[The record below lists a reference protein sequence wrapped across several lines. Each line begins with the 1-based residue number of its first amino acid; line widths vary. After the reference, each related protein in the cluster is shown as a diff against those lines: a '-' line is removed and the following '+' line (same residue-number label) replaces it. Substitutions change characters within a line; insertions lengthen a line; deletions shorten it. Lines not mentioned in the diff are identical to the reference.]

1 MRHLKILEYAL
12 ASLLRRPGKTAAI
25 LVVYTLMIVLLASV
39 LFLTQALKT
48 EATSMLTGG
57 PQLVVQKTMAGR
69 HELIAVDEVEK
80 LAGIP
85 GVKSVRPRV
94 WGYYYDALSKTNYT
108 LQGIDGSPSEL
119 SLLDGRLPRVDGEC
133 AIGAGVARS
142 RRVGLEDDLILIDS
156 ASLGRIFSV
165 TGVFSANSEL
175 LTQDLVVMPTEA
187 LRDFFGMPDSRA
199 TDLAVEVYNPAEI
212 NTIAGKI
219 KRALPDSRP
228 ITQSELLRTYH
239 AVFDWRGGMMLALFS
254 SALMAFCILAWDK
267 ATGLSAGE
275 RREIGILKAVG
286 WDTGDV
292 LLLKLWEGLALSLLA
307 FLCGCLIAFLLVFC
321 WGAPL
326 LGSVL
331 RGWSVLFPALKP
343 TPFIDLYQIGT
354 LAFLTIVPYVASTI
368 IPAWRAATTDPDEV
382 MRAS

>member
-12 ASLLRRPGKTAAI
+12 ASLLRRPGKTFAI
-25 LVVYTLMIVLLASV
+25 LVVYTLMIVVLASV
-39 LFLTQALKT
+39 LLLTQALKT
-48 EATSMLTGG
+48 EATAMLAGG

-69 HELIAVDEVEK
+69 HELIAVDEVGQ

-85 GVKSVRPRV
+85 GVKSVKPRV
-94 WGYYYDALSKTNYT
+94 WGYYYDALTGTNYT
-108 LQGIDGSPSEL
+108 LQGIDASATEL
-119 SLLDGRLPRVDGEC
+119 RLLDGRLPREDGEC
-133 AIGAGVARS
+133 AIGSGVAES
-142 RRVGLEDDLILIDS
+142 RRVALQDDLILIDYDN
-156 ASLGRIFSV
+156 LGRVFTV
-165 TGVFSANSEL
+165 TGVFASASDL
-175 LTQDLVVMPTEA
+175 LTQDLVVMPEGP
-187 LRDFFGMPDSRA
+187 LRQFFGMPESLA
-199 TDLAVEVYNPAEI
+199 TDLAVEVYNPSEI

-307 FLCGCLIAFLLVFC
+307 FLAGCLIAFLMVFF

-326 LGSVL
+326 LGGIL
-331 RGWSVLFPALKP
+331 RGWSVLFPALRP
-343 TPFIDLYQIGT
+343 TPFVDFYQLGT
-354 LAFLTIVPYVASTI
+354 LAFLTIVPYVASTV
-368 IPAWRAATTDPDEV
+368 IPAWRAAVTDPDEV
-382 MRAS
+382 MRA

>member
-1 MRHLKILEYAL
+1 MRQLKILEYAL
-12 ASLLRRPGKTAAI
+12 ASLLRRPGKTFAI
-25 LVVYTLMIVLLASV
+25 LVVYTLMIVVLASV
-39 LFLTQALKT
+39 LLLTQALKT
-48 EATSMLTGG
+48 EATAMLAGG

-69 HELIAVDEVEK
+69 HELIAIDEVGR

-85 GVKSVRPRV
+85 GVKSVKPRV
-94 WGYYYDALSKTNYT
+94 WGYYYDALTGTNYT
-108 LQGIDGSPSEL
+108 LQGIDAAASEL
-119 SLLDGRLPRVDGEC
+119 RLLDGRMPREDGEC
-133 AIGAGVARS
+133 AIGTGVAES
-142 RRVGLEDDLILIDS
+142 RRVALQDDLILIDYDN
-156 ASLGRIFSV
+156 LGRIFTV
-165 TGVFSANSEL
+165 TGVFASASDL
-175 LTQDLVVMPTEA
+175 LTQDLVVMSEDP
-187 LRDFFGMPDSRA
+187 LRQFFGMPESLA
-199 TDLAVEVYNPAEI
+199 TDLAVEVYNPSEI
-212 NTIAGKI
+212 NTIANKI

-307 FLCGCLIAFLLVFC
+307 FLAGCLVAFLMVFV

-326 LGSVL
+326 LGGIL
-331 RGWSVLFPALKP
+331 RGWSVLFPALRP
-343 TPFIDLYQIGT
+343 TPFIDFYQLGT
-354 LAFLTIVPYVASTI
+354 LAFLTIVPYVASTV
-368 IPAWRAATTDPDEV
+368 IPAWRAAVTDPDEV
-382 MRAS
+382 MRA

>member
-1 MRHLKILEYAL
+1 MRYLKILEYAL
-12 ASLLRRPGKTAAI
+12 ASLLRRPGKTCAI
-25 LVVYTLMIVLLASV
+25 LVVYTLMIVVLASV

-48 EATSMLTGG
+48 EATAMLAGG

-69 HELIAVDEVEK
+69 HELIPVAEVER
-80 LAGIP
+80 LVDIP
-85 GVKSVRPRV
+85 GVKEVKPRV
-94 WGYYYDALSKTNYT
+94 WGYYYDALTGTNYT
-108 LQGIDGSPSEL
+108 LQGFDTSASEL
-119 SLLDGRLPRVDGEC
+119 SLLDGRLPREEGEC
-133 AIGAGVARS
+133 AIGAGVAGS
-142 RRVGLEDDLILIDS
+142 RLIHLQDDLILIDYDNI
-156 ASLGRIFSV
+156 GRIFTV
-165 TGVFSANSEL
+165 TGVFVSKADV
-175 LTQDLVVMPTEA
+175 LTQDLVVMPEGP
-187 LRDFFGMPDSRA
+187 LRQFFGMPESLA
-199 TDLAVEVYNPAEI
+199 TDLAVEVYNPNEVD
-212 NTIAGKI
+212 TIANKI

-307 FLCGCLIAFLLVFC
+307 FLSGCLIAFLLVFW

-326 LGSVL
+326 LGGIL
-331 RGWSVLFPALKP
+331 RGWSVLFPALRP
-343 TPFIDLYQIGT
+343 TPFIDFYQLGT
-354 LAFLTIVPYVASTI
+354 LAFLTIVPYVASTV
-368 IPAWRAATTDPDEV
+368 IPAWRAAVTDPDEV